1 MSPSLKLIKNAREM
15 QNARELPCVFFKPFL
30 INNSRAFL
38 NYVQYWTVSPYFRRA
53 LRKCYHFY
61 TLHMIYRHCIFC
73 GAKARISSSYKC
85 SYTSNFNCNIC
96 VPPPTNQLRLF
107 SAAHL
112 ESVEAGGQLYLYSSG
127 HPNGPVFMELAHQAG
142 IFRAEIF
149 LPLS

>member
-1 MSPSLKLIKNAREM
+1 MLPFLHITYDLPSLHILRREGAHFVKLQM
-15 QNARELPCVFFKPFL
+15 FLYFELQL
-30 INNSRAFL
+30 
-38 NYVQYWTVSPYFRRA
+38 QYLCP
-53 LRKCYHFY
+53 
-61 TLHMIYRHCIFC
+61 
-73 GAKARISSSYKC
+73 
-85 SYTSNFNCNIC
+85 
-96 VPPPTNQLRLF
+96 PPPTNQLRLF